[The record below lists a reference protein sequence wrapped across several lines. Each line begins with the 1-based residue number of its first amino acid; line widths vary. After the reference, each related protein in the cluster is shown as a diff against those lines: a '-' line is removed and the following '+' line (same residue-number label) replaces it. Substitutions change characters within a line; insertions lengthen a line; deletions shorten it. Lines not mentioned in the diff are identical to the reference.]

1 MKHGSSA
8 ALGMAV
14 ALWASVAT
22 AQTAPSM
29 VLEGLGTLGP
39 ASTCSGAEKTCSGQF
54 NATLSGK
61 LAQQVS
67 SQALQLDFQIYNEP
81 LDATGALRKIR
92 RLDDPLKQ
100 IEEQIQALKREIR
113 TLRAAGGAAAPDEDT
128 PFGCYRATGT
138 GTFQGSAFTVGF
150 EGRFCAFS
158 SSQVEL
164 SGTVRIVEAPPS
176 TAPGTWG
183 SGTLTAS
190 GALHTF
196 SFGPDGA
203 NPIPGSGA
211 MVVSV
216 AGAAGEVPSLNP

>member
-1 MKHGSSA
+1 
-8 ALGMAV
+8 
-14 ALWASVAT
+14 
-22 AQTAPSM
+22 M
-29 VLEGLGTLGP
+29 VLEGQGTLGP
-39 ASTCSGAEKTCSGQF
+39 ASTCSTAEQTCTGQF

-67 SQALQLDFQIYNEP
+67 SQTLQLDFEVYNEP
-81 LDATGALRKIR
+81 LDTTGTLRKVR
-92 RLDDPLKQ
+92 QLPEPLKRL
-100 IEEQIQALKREIR
+100 EEQIQALKSEIR
-113 TLRAAGGAAAPDEDT
+113 TLRAADGAAGGDDL
-128 PFGCYRATGT
+128 PFGCHRAAGT

-164 SGTVRIVEAPPS
+164 SGSVRIVEAPLS
-176 TAPGTWG
+176 TDPETWG

-196 SFGPDGA
+196 SFGPGGAA
-203 NPIPGSGA
+203 NPIPGSGP

-216 AGAAGEVPSLNP
+216 VGAVGEVPGLFP